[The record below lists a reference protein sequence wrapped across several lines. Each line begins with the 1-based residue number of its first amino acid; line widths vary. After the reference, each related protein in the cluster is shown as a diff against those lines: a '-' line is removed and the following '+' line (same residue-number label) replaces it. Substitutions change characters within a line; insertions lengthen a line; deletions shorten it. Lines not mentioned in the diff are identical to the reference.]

1 MNMVGVQFV
10 ERKESANMS
19 YDSDYESVYMV
30 EFESGRTIHVQFFDV
45 EEVKDYCSQHHP
57 DMVIKS
63 IYQEVYCN
71 FEECKDA

>member
-1 MNMVGVQFV
+1 
-10 ERKESANMS
+10 MS

-45 EEVKDYCSQHHP
+45 EEVKDHCFQHYP

-71 FEECKDA
+71 FEEYKDV